1 MPPRFQDKQPLKTL
15 AKASKSC
22 AKEVSLIA
30 ASCSSV
36 QLTTQSLAY
45 GQCIGK
51 QYQDVR
57 KDMCA
62 PEFAQF
68 KNCVQVSSCAV
79 ATSS

>member
-1 MPPRFQDKQPLKTL
+1 MAPRFQDKQPLKTL
-15 AKASKSC
+15 AKATKSC
-22 AKEVSLIA
+22 AKE
-30 ASCSSV
+30 
-36 QLTTQSLAY
+36 SLAY

-68 KNCVQVSSCAV
+68 KNCVQKAFGRKW
-79 ATSS
+79 

>member
-22 AKEVSLIA
+22 AKEVSPIT
-30 ASCSSV
+30 ASRSGT

-68 KNCVQVSSCAV
+68 KNCVQVSFIWCLLS
-79 ATSS
+79 